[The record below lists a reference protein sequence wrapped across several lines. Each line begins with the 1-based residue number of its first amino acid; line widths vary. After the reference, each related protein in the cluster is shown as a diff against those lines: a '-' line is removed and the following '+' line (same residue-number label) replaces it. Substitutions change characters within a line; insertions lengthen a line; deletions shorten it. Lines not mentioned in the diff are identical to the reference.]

1 MLRPGFR
8 GGETVDATAFRNNA
22 HNALNL
28 DSLDGHVSPLSV
40 EGFWAALYSRPWK
53 IHHSANTCHVDMT
66 SLTDQTLIQTI
77 PTPKSLVSQYY
88 HPISSNISFSHSIAA
103 PKKKTKRTKPKD
115 DEDDEEEEEDDVSDD
130 DDDDAAV
137 PEEDDDEDEDANPKG
152 KKPAGA
158 EKDRKVKTTGK
169 ADPVPVVD
177 DDDDDE

>member
-1 MLRPGFR
+1 MLAVYQHMVLLIYGTKLTPHLID
-8 GGETVDATAFRNNA
+8 TPNPKAQ
-22 HNALNL
+22 
-28 DSLDGHVSPLSV
+28 
-40 EGFWAALYSRPWK
+40 
-53 IHHSANTCHVDMT
+53 T
-66 SLTDQTLIQTI
+66 STLTIL
-77 PTPKSLVSQYY
+77 TPKSLVSHFRHLICSYLV
-88 HPISSNISFSHSIAA
+88 SFNTAAA

-115 DEDDEEEEEDDVSDD
+115 DEDDEDEEEEDDVSDD

-137 PEEDDDEDEDANPKG
+137 PEEDDDDDDDDDDEDANPKG

>member
-1 MLRPGFR
+1 ML
-8 GGETVDATAFRNNA
+8 
-22 HNALNL
+22 
-28 DSLDGHVSPLSV
+28 
-40 EGFWAALYSRPWK
+40 AAYQHMVLLIYGTKLTPHLIDTPNPK
-53 IHHSANTCHVDMT
+53 AQT
-66 SLTDQTLIQTI
+66 STLTIL
-77 PTPKSLVSQYY
+77 TPKSLVSHFRHLICSYLV
-88 HPISSNISFSHSIAA
+88 SFNTAAA

-115 DEDDEEEEEDDVSDD
+115 DEDDEDEEEEDDVSD

-137 PEEDDDEDEDANPKG
+137 PEEDDDDDDDDDEDANPKG

>member
-1 MLRPGFR
+1 MTGTIDMIAL
-8 GGETVDATAFRNNA
+8 RNNA
-22 HNALNL
+22 PDSPNLAFPFDAHVGHNVNACDRKPMNVLIYETRLTFRLIDTPNL
-28 DSLDGHVSPLSV
+28 K
-40 EGFWAALYSRPWK
+40 AQ
-53 IHHSANTCHVDMT
+53 T
-66 SLTDQTLIQTI
+66 SIPTTL
-77 PTPKSLVSQYY
+77 TPKSPVSHF
-88 HPISSNISFSHSIAA
+88 HPSTSLYLISSDMATA

-115 DEDDEEEEEDDVSDD
+115 DEDDEDEEEEDDVSDD

-137 PEEDDDEDEDANPKG
+137 PEEDDDDDEDANPKA